1 VRPSQRPPVPDF
13 PDHRSSRW
21 ARHHYWARYGH
32 DLLGLRHPV
41 HRFKFQFLLQRR
53 LFMWFGATILISAVV
68 VGYSFRY
75 FNGGE
80 GWEADVAR
88 ARTFL
93 AHRYAEVWN
102 DPVAR
107 ARLTASTTRDLNLNV
122 EIRDA
127 AGDTLEKTGPRCKQS
142 YEVLVTDDGGR
153 KLGTVILCVEHHAF
167 GKSVLIPL
175 FAGLLILWAASGI
188 IARRLARPIYQIALV
203 ADDIGRGQLSSRVR
217 IPLHHRGEMGLL
229 AEALYDMAV
238 RIEKQLADQRAL
250 LATVSHEIRTPLA
263 RMRLLIEFAR
273 NEKCSETAVTDRATT
288 RPVSEPGG
296 PSLAG
301 RAGRDPKAKPH
312 SPLEELDREIVA
324 IDALV
329 SDLLAGSRIDFAAIK
344 PVTLDAT
351 EVAKQAVERTC
362 MPPERLVVDV
372 PHLEFR
378 GDPTLVARAVTNL
391 IENADRHGA
400 GVSMFHV
407 HREGNFVAFDV
418 EDDGPGFSPGEES
431 QAFEPFYKNP
441 RSSAAS
447 ARSSGL
453 GLALVKR
460 IAEAHGGRAFA
471 ENRAQGG
478 ARVGVRFKVVGR

>member
-1 VRPSQRPPVPDF
+1 MR
-13 PDHRSSRW
+13 
-21 ARHHYWARYGH
+21 RHHRRRWPPF
-32 DLLGLRHPV
+32 DPNFLGLRHPF
-41 HRFKFQFLLQRR
+41 HRVKFQFLLQRR
-53 LFMWFGATILISAVV
+53 IFLWFGATIVISAIV
-68 VGYSFRY
+68 VGYCVHVF
-75 FNGGE
+75 GGDE
-80 GWEADVAR
+80 GWGADGNR
-88 ARTFL
+88 ARKFL
-93 AHRYAEVWN
+93 GHRYAEVWN
-102 DPVAR
+102 DPEAR
-107 ARLTASTTRDLNLNV
+107 TKLTQATSRDLGLHVELRDSAGNV
-122 EIRDA
+122 LD
-127 AGDTLEKTGPRCKQS
+127 GSGKMCKHPFNAP
-142 YEVLVTDDGGR
+142 VLDESNHA
-153 KLGTVILCVEHHAF
+153 LGTVTLCGDFHAF
-167 GKSVLIPL
+167 GKSALGPL
-175 FAGLLILWAASGI
+175 FVGLFILWAASGI

-273 NEKCSETAVTDRATT
+273 GAACSAGPTSDVSSPPPAPSPSSSPASSSAT
-288 RPVSEPGG
+288 
-296 PSLAG
+296 
-301 RAGRDPKAKPH
+301 K

-344 PVTLDAT
+344 PVTMDAT
-351 EVAKQAVERTC
+351 EVAKEAIERTGVA
-362 MPPERLVVDV
+362 PEKLVVDV
-372 PHLEFR
+372 PHLQFR

-391 IENADRHGA
+391 LENADRHA
-400 GVSMFHV
+400 GGVTMFHV
-407 HREGNFVAFDV
+407 HQDGNLVAFDV
-418 EDDGPGFSPGEES
+418 EDDGPGFAPGEES

-478 ARVGVRFKVVGR
+478 ARVGVRFRMVGR